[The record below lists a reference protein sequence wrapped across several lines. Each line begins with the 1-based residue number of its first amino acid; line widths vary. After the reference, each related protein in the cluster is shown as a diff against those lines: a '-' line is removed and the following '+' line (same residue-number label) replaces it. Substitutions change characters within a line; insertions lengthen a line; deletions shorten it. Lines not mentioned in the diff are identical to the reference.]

1 MESAEAS
8 QRLRRITLVSLAM
21 GVSALFLWMIADFVK
36 ALMFA
41 IILSAMFHPL
51 YRWCVQ
57 RMKGHRG
64 LAAALTISLVVLC
77 VILPLSGFLVLV
89 AEQALHFGQL
99 AGPWVEATF
108 QRASQ
113 FDELVEAVPALSV
126 LEPYRGQ
133 IVPKLGELAGSI
145 GGWAVGFVTVAARE
159 TATLLLFVFVALYA
173 MYFFLLHGRKTLRTL
188 FYHLPLTAEDEQRMV
203 DRFVSVARATIKGT
217 VVIGLIQGVLGGL
230 GLWVA
235 GIGGVAL
242 WGTVMAVLSIIPGV
256 GSALVWIPAVVTLGV
271 QGEWAACLGLLIWCV
286 AVVSSVDNVLR
297 PWLVGKDTELPDLVI
312 LLSTL
317 GGLTLFGAIG
327 IVLGP
332 IVAALLITVWD
343 MYGTAFRDVLPPPP
357 TSPPTIPPEDLVKYL
372 QDRADESSAP
382 ETLR

>member
-1 MESAEAS
+1 
-8 QRLRRITLVSLAM
+8 
-21 GVSALFLWMIADFVK
+21 
-36 ALMFA
+36 
-41 IILSAMFHPL
+41 
-51 YRWCVQ
+51 
-57 RMKGHRG
+57 
-64 LAAALTISLVVLC
+64 
-77 VILPLSGFLVLV
+77 
-89 AEQALHFGQL
+89 
-99 AGPWVEATF
+99 
-108 QRASQ
+108 
-113 FDELVEAVPALSV
+113 
-126 LEPYRGQ
+126 
-133 IVPKLGELAGSI
+133 
-145 GGWAVGFVTVAARE
+145 
-159 TATLLLFVFVALYA
+159 
-173 MYFFLLHGRKTLRTL
+173 
-188 FYHLPLTAEDEQRMV
+188 
-203 DRFVSVARATIKGT
+203 
-217 VVIGLIQGVLGGL
+217 L

-372 QDRADESSAP
+372 QERADESSAP